1 MSKIITGL
9 IIGLLLGAAVVVGI
23 GSTYYQDQIDSINA
37 DFLNSSKSV
46 EDIFREQIE
55 NIGQLLDSSESDY
68 AELESQYQKLQE
80 DYNELSTKYDELMDD
95 YSLMLGEIP
104 LTPDRASTELIRKE
118 YQWDYLG
125 KEWELSISI
134 PASISDFY
142 ENHERILTEDYSVYV
157 THPFDD
163 EYLKSVLGKLNV
175 IAIQEDL
182 TESEKVNL
190 LISFVQSLPYTY
202 DNVSTPYDE
211 YPRFP
216 IETLIYGG
224 GDCEDTSIL
233 TAALLYE
240 MDYDVILINPPSHM
254 AVGIDIASTGSYWT
268 FEETDYYYLETTGE
282 GWLIG
287 ECPEEYLV
295 SAHLY
300 GLTPMPVISHTWE
313 ASWNNKQLEI
323 SVTVEN
329 SGTTMAEGYKVW
341 VAFDAGD
348 GLVWNQ
354 QESESFDLQFGRE
367 ITIDMTMAV
376 PSDEHTRLIVEVL
389 DQDGYYIS
397 QSHSEWFDA

>member
-1 MSKIITGL
+1 MGKIITGL
-9 IIGLLLGAAVVVGI
+9 IIGLLFGAAVVVVA
-23 GSTYYQDQIDSINA
+23 GSVYYKDMIESINA
-37 DFLNSSKSV
+37 DYDADSNSF

-68 AELESQYQKLQE
+68 TELETEYQNLKD
-80 DYNELSTKYDELMDD
+80 DYDELSTKYDELMDD
-95 YSLMLGEIP
+95 YSLVLGEIP
-104 LTPDRASTELIRKE
+104 LTPDRTSTELIRKE

-125 KEWELSISI
+125 KAWELSIAI
-134 PASISDFY
+134 PSSISDFY
-142 ENHERILTEDYSVYV
+142 ENHDRIQTEDYSVYV

-240 MDYDVILINPPSHM
+240 MDYAVILINPPGHM
-254 AVGIDIASTGSYWT
+254 AVGIDIAGTGNYWT
-268 FEETDYYYLETTGE
+268 FEETNYYYIETTGK

-287 ECPEEYLV
+287 ECPEEFKV
-295 SAHLY
+295 PSHLY
-300 GLTPMPVISHTWE
+300 GLTPMPVITHSWE
-313 ASWNNKQLEI
+313 ASWNDEQLEV

-329 SGTTMAEGYKVW
+329 TGTTIAEGYTVW

-354 QESESFDLQFGRE
+354 QESESFDLQFGRTV
-367 ITIDMTMAV
+367 TIDLIIV
-376 PSDEHTRLIVEVL
+376 SPKDQHTRLIVEVVN
-389 DQDGYYIS
+389 QDGYYIS
-397 QSHSEWFDA
+397 QSYSEWVDT